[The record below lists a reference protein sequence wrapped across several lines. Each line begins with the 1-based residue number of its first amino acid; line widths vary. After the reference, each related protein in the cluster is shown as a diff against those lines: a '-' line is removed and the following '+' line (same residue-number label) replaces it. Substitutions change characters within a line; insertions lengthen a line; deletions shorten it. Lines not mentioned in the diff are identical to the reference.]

1 MDSLD
6 NSDAVSIGQ
15 LKTFRKVQT
24 DTSLVFF
31 RQKILAKSRMQ
42 IWQPYLKNSRKF
54 CKKLP
59 ILNVLLEKMLFSAK
73 SSLIHLKW
81 SSDGYAETFFAG
93 NPLIFSV
100 EVQKNYCWKKS
111 LLFSVLSKHAP
122 GHVNCLTD
130 YSAQK
135 LCV

>member
-6 NSDAVSIGQ
+6 KSDAVSIGQ
-15 LKTFRKVQT
+15 LKTFKKVET

-31 RQKILAKSRMQ
+31 RKKILPKSRMQ
-42 IWQPYLKNSRKF
+42 IWQPYLKNNRKF
-54 CKKLP
+54 CKLLP
-59 ILNVLLEKMLFSAK
+59 ILNFLLKKMFFSAK
-73 SSLIHLKW
+73 STLIHLKW
-81 SSDGYAETFFAG
+81 SSDNYAETFFAG

-111 LLFSVLSKHAP
+111 FIFSVLSKRAP
-122 GHVNCLTD
+122 GHVNCLTE